1 MKKIYKAYRKWSV
14 LTRLT
19 NTMLIEKEQ
28 VQVHIQTKEWDE
40 VNYWLERS
48 KKTIKAC
55 RKILC
60 I

>member
-1 MKKIYKAYRKWSV
+1 MKKLYKAYRKWSV

-19 NTMLIEKEQ
+19 NTMILEKEN
-28 VQVHIQTKEWDE
+28 VQKHIITKEWDE

-48 KKTIKAC
+48 KKTIRAC

-60 I
+60 K